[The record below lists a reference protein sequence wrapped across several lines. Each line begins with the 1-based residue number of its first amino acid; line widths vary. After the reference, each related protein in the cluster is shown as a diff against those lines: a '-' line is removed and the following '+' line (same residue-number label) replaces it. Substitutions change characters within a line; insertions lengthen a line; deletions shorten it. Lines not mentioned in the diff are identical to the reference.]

1 MERRGIVGGYF
12 FGLFGLSTGNVEN
25 GVDKWCT
32 SVYELLMNFSALF
45 LRVRPVDN
53 HPRLIHGEIADSN
66 HQKNWL
72 STYPQSLVL
81 RRFLI

>member
-45 LRVRPVDN
+45 LRV
-53 HPRLIHGEIADSN
+53 
-66 HQKNWL
+66 
-72 STYPQSLVL
+72 
-81 RRFLI
+81 